1 MEKQH
6 RITIFFASRSKL
18 KFRWSRVRIDPR
30 FLLCLLLPFER
41 SLATSSQTFHLSIHQ
56 YSSSL
61 RLSKYLAESGTVT
74 KSPGTFFVAL
84 SIRIAKRTAKGHNSL
99 PFRIR
104 FTRSL
109 CMLRH
114 SSQTTFHAN
123 RSKRGSF
130 VVDLKKKKQ
139 KKSTKII
146 FIYLLC
152 SAWMALLF
160 LSFIHT
166 HTHSCARTQTE
177 NRMHTRVVVDMRV

>member
-109 CMLRH
+109 CMMLRH
-114 SSQTTFHAN
+114 SSQATFHAN

-130 VVDLKKKKQ
+130 VVDLKKKT
-139 KKSTKII
+139 KKKYKNHL
-146 FIYLLC
+146 YLSPLLRLDG
-152 SAWMALLF
+152 SPFSFFHPYSHALLRA
-160 LSFIHT
+160 HT
-166 HTHSCARTQTE
+166 DGE
-177 NRMHTRVVVDMRV
+177 

>member
-41 SLATSSQTFHLSIHQ
+41 SLAISSQTFHLSIHQ

-114 SSQTTFHAN
+114 SSQATFHAN

-130 VVDLKKKKQ
+130 VVDLKKKNKKKVQ
-139 KKSTKII
+139 KSSLSVS
-146 FIYLLC
+146 FAPLGWL
-152 SAWMALLF
+152 SFFF
-160 LSFIHT
+160 LSSILT
-166 HTHSCARTQTE
+166 RTLARAHRRRIE
-177 NRMHTRVVVDMRV
+177 CIRV

>member
-114 SSQTTFHAN
+114 SSQATFHAN

-130 VVDLKKKKQ
+130 VVDLKKKKT
-139 KKSTKII
+139 KKKYKNHL
-146 FIYLLC
+146 YLSPLLRLDG
-152 SAWMALLF
+152 SLFSFFHPYSHALLRA
-160 LSFIHT
+160 HT
-166 HTHSCARTQTE
+166 DGE
-177 NRMHTRVVVDMRV
+177 